1 MLRVRQLLCLWLPL
15 FVFSGLSAQT
25 EAEERQPDWL
35 LITTPDLAQAAA
47 PLIQRR
53 GEQGFAVTVIDIS
66 TLATEEGGPNISA
79 AIQTARQSDDCRVL
93 ILGTWET
100 TDSAVHVP
108 ALRGIHGR
116 MMGKM
121 TDHGYGLPADDGGVT
136 LAVGRLPARTTAEA
150 KSMVTRILTF
160 EDQQPKQN
168 RIQVSV
174 GHPGGR
180 SEFERNFAA
189 GVIRSAVDLRLQR
202 IASSWTTNCIM
213 DLEDSPYSVPAAKFG
228 DRMQE
233 LMQQEYVFSVYS
245 GHSSPAAVY
254 SRNGPVVKRSDFGS
268 LKAAGPA
275 GVFLSCGCYSCQVE
289 GFNGQGYGIASIRN
303 PNGPVA
309 VMGAFGES
317 WAAHGQL
324 AFDGALSCLA
334 QEDPP
339 RQLGDYWLAVQ
350 RGIARGQITQAEF
363 LLYDMADGSGGQVPL
378 DQQRLEHA
386 EMWTLLGDP
395 AMRIPLAEIDAS
407 KANED
412 GAKDRAEDRAGGAAK
427 PADTSSLQK
436 N

>member
-1 MLRVRQLLCLWLPL
+1 MPCLRSLPQLWLL
-15 FVFSGLSAQT
+15 TFVFLGGLWASAVADESQ
-25 EAEERQPDWL
+25 ADWL
-35 LITTPDLAQAAA
+35 LVTTPQLAEVAA

-53 GEQGFAVTVIDIS
+53 ADQGFAVSVIDVS
-66 TLATEEGGPNISA
+66 TLPAGDEGPDIAA
-79 AIQTARQSDDCRVL
+79 AIRTTGQTKNGCVL
-93 ILGTWET
+93 ILGTWE
-100 TDSAVHVP
+100 SADATVHVP
-108 ALRGIHGR
+108 ALRGTHGR
-116 MMGKM
+116 MKGKL
-121 TDHGYGLPADDGGVT
+121 TDHGYGLPEDDGSVS
-136 LAVGRLPARTTAEA
+136 LAVGRLPARSAAEA
-150 KSMVTRILTF
+150 KSMVARILAF
-160 EDQQPKQN
+160 EDQQPEQN

-189 GVIRSAVDLRLQR
+189 GVIRSAVDLRLKR
-202 IASSWTTNCIM
+202 IAAQWTTTCIM
-213 DLEDSPYSVPAAKFG
+213 DLDDSPYSVKAEQFG
-228 DRMQE
+228 EKMRE
-233 LMQQEYVFSVYS
+233 LMQQKHVFSVYS
-245 GHSSPAAVY
+245 GHSAPAAVY

-303 PNGPVA
+303 PTGPVA

-350 RGIARGQITQAEF
+350 QGITRGQITQAEF

-395 AMRIPLAEIDAS
+395 AMRIPLATTKTPATSKGETEDA
-407 KANED
+407 ANSAD
-412 GAKDRAEDRAGGAAK
+412 ATPVRDR
-427 PADTSSLQK
+427 
-436 N
+436 

>member
-1 MLRVRQLLCLWLPL
+1 MPSVCSPPPHRWLPL
-15 FVFSGLSAQT
+15 FVVLLGLSLSAT
-25 EAEERQPDWL
+25 ADESQPDWL
-35 LITTPDLAQAAA
+35 LITTPQLAEVAA

-53 GEQGFAVTVIDIS
+53 ADQGFAVSVIDVS
-66 TLATEEGGPNISA
+66 TLPAEDNGPDICA
-79 AIQTARQSDDCRVL
+79 AIHSTRQATNCCVL
-93 ILGTWET
+93 ILGTWES

-108 ALRGIHGR
+108 AMRGTHGR
-116 MMGKM
+116 MKGRL
-121 TDHGYGLPADDGGVT
+121 TDHAYGLPEQDGGVSV
-136 LAVGRLPARTTAEA
+136 AVGRLPARSTDEA
-150 KSMVTRILTF
+150 KSMVTRILAF

-189 GVIRSAVDLRLQR
+189 GVIRSAVDLRLKR
-202 IASSWTTNCIM
+202 IAALWTTTCIM
-213 DLEDSPYSVPAAKFG
+213 DLDDSPYSVTAGQFG
-228 DRMQE
+228 EKMRE
-233 LMQQEYVFSVYS
+233 LMRQEHLFSVYS

-268 LKAAGPA
+268 LNATGPA

-303 PNGPVA
+303 PTGPVA

-334 QEDPP
+334 QKNPP
-339 RQLGDYWLAVQ
+339 RRLGDYWLAVQ

-363 LLYDMADGSGGQVPL
+363 LLYDMADGSNGQVPL

-395 AMRIPLAEIDAS
+395 AMRIPLATTKTPATSKGETEDA
-407 KANED
+407 ANSAD
-412 GAKDRAEDRAGGAAK
+412 ATPVRDR
-427 PADTSSLQK
+427 
-436 N
+436 